1 MLTTQQ
7 QLSLKAAAK
16 FPEKDRI
23 KEINSVI
30 ATLKLTNSLAFHFH
44 EKDGTPSESM
54 KARKF
59 FDEPYSI
66 NQNDFWS
73 YEVEFQRGKQKEMF
87 EARDKKLLKK

>member
-1 MLTTQQ
+1 MITTQQ

-16 FPEKDRI
+16 SPEKDRI
-23 KEINSVI
+23 KNISDI
-30 ATLKLTNSLAFHFH
+30 TSTIKLTNSSAFHFH

-66 NQNDFWS
+66 NQNDYWS